1 VILTI
6 YLAYADPQ
14 TGQSGIH
21 SEPGAPLVLVDDAI
35 EWRREG
41 KPVRVVPLSS
51 LTCWDVAADHEDT
64 HPETPKAKARK

>member
-1 VILTI
+1 MILTI

-21 SEPGAPLVLVDDAI
+21 AEPGAPLVLVDDVI

-41 KPVRVVPLSS
+41 KPVRKFPLSS
-51 LTCWDVAADHEDT
+51 ITCWDAVADPEDT
-64 HPETPKAKARK
+64 QPETPKVKARK